1 MKAVFHGTILAESD
15 NTIQL
20 EGNTYFPSGSLNK
33 EYIENS
39 ETKTT
44 CPHKWVAS
52 YYNIHVQGKTHTDT
66 GRYYSDPKTWYE
78 HIAGH
83 VAFYPVVSV
92 EE

>member
-44 CPHKWVAS
+44 CPHK
-52 YYNIHVQGKTHTDT
+52 
-66 GRYYSDPKTWYE
+66 
-78 HIAGH
+78 
-83 VAFYPVVSV
+83 
-92 EE
+92 